1 MIKNKRPPGG
11 NNKSGAAAKSS
22 GPETQTQEDKM
33 HYIGLDVHKKTIA
46 YCAKTVDG
54 TIVDEGTIQALR
66 PDLEAWAAA
75 RPAAWKGT
83 LEATMFSGWIYDTLK
98 PHADDLAVAHPASL
112 VAITRAKKK
121 SDKLDSR
128 KLSDLTRIN
137 MVPRVW
143 MPPRQQ
149 RELRRLLRFRNRL
162 VQQAVWNKNRIAT
175 LLMELGEP
183 YTKSKLHSKKYF
195 EPLVDQLEAC
205 ETDLLLLGV
214 SRDRVEATLAIVR
227 QIENRLLSHASLV
240 KRVELLRT
248 IPGVGAITALTWALE
263 IGDVKRFGKIDQA
276 ISYCGLCSRLDE
288 SAGKSRRGPLSKQR
302 NGHLQHVLIEAAKV
316 APRWNEELARLHT
329 REVERGHR
337 NRATLAPARQLV
349 TLLLAVERRGTAYE
363 RRE

>member
-1 MIKNKRPPGG
+1 
-11 NNKSGAAAKSS
+11 
-22 GPETQTQEDKM
+22 M

-46 YCAKTVDG
+46 YCAKTADG

-66 PDLEAWAAA
+66 PELKEWAAA
-75 RPAAWKGT
+75 RPAPWKGT
-83 LEATMFSGWIYDTLK
+83 LEATMFSGWIYDTLE

-112 VAITRAKKK
+112 AAITRAKKK

-183 YTKSKLHSKKYF
+183 YTKSKLHTKKYF
-195 EPLVDQLEAC
+195 EPFVDQLEAC

-214 SRDRVEATLAIVR
+214 SRDRVEATLSIVR
-227 QIENRLLSHASLV
+227 KIENKLLTHALLA

-248 IPGVGAITALTWALE
+248 IPVVGAISALTWALE

-276 ISYCGLCSRLDE
+276 VSYCGLCSRLNE

-302 NGHLQHVLIEAAKV
+302 NGHLQHVLIEAAKL
-316 APRWNEELARLHT
+316 APRWNDQLARLHAD
-329 REVERGHR
+329 EVARGHR
-337 NRATLAPARQLV
+337 NQATLAVARKLV
-349 TLLLAVERRGTAYE
+349 ALLLAVDRRGTGYE
-363 RRE
+363 KRE

>member
-1 MIKNKRPPGG
+1 
-11 NNKSGAAAKSS
+11 
-22 GPETQTQEDKM
+22 M
-33 HYIGLDVHKKTIA
+33 HFIGLDVHKKTIA
-46 YCAKTVDG
+46 YCAKTAAG

-66 PDLEAWAAA
+66 LELEAWAAA
-75 RPAAWKGT
+75 RPAPWKGT

-98 PHADDLAVAHPASL
+98 PHAVDLAVAHPASL
-112 VAITRAKKK
+112 EAITRAKKK
-121 SDKLDSR
+121 SDKLDGR
-128 KLSDLTRIN
+128 KLSDLTRAN
-137 MVPRVW
+137 LVPRVW

-183 YTKSKLHSKKYF
+183 YTKSKLHTKRYF
-195 EPLVDQLEAC
+195 EPFVDRLEAC

-227 QIENRLLSHASLV
+227 KIENKLLTHPSLA

-263 IGDVKRFGKIDQA
+263 IGDVKRFGKIDEA
-276 ISYCGLCSRLDE
+276 VSYYGLCSRLNE

-302 NGHLQHVLIEAAKV
+302 NGHLQHVLIEAAKL
-316 APRWNEELARLHT
+316 APRWNDQLARLHAD
-329 REVERGHR
+329 EVARGHR
-337 NRATLAPARQLV
+337 NQATVALARKLV
-349 TLLLAVERRGTAYE
+349 ALLLAVERRGTGYE
-363 RRE
+363 KRE

>member
-1 MIKNKRPPGG
+1 
-11 NNKSGAAAKSS
+11 
-22 GPETQTQEDKM
+22 M
-33 HYIGLDVHKKTIA
+33 HFIGLDVHKKTIA
-46 YCAKTVDG
+46 YCAKTAAG

-66 PDLEAWAAA
+66 PELEAWAAA
-75 RPAAWKGT
+75 RPAPWKGT

-98 PHADDLAVAHPASL
+98 PHAVDLAVAHPASL
-112 VAITRAKKK
+112 EAITRAKKK
-121 SDKLDSR
+121 SDKLDGR
-128 KLSDLTRIN
+128 KLSDLTRAN
-137 MVPRVW
+137 LVPRVW

-183 YTKSKLHSKKYF
+183 YTKSKLHTKRYF
-195 EPLVDQLEAC
+195 EPFVDRLEAC

-227 QIENRLLSHASLV
+227 KIENKLLPHPSLA

-263 IGDVKRFGKIDQA
+263 IGDVKRFGKIDEA
-276 ISYCGLCSRLDE
+276 VSYCGLCSRLNE

-302 NGHLQHVLIEAAKV
+302 NGHLQHVLIEAAKL
-316 APRWNEELARLHT
+316 APRWNDQLARLHAD
-329 REVERGHR
+329 EVARGHR
-337 NRATLAPARQLV
+337 NQATVALARKLV
-349 TLLLAVERRGTAYE
+349 ALLLAVERRGTGYE
-363 RRE
+363 KRE